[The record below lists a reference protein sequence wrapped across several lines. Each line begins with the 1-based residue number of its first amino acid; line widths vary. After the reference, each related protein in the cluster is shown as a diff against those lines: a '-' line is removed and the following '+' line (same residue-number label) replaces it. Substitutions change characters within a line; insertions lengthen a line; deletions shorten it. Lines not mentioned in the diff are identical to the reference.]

1 MKRHHNVTLDT
12 SAALVVIPFLS
23 MPSVPS
29 QADFLVVGAGVAGLR
44 AAIDLAAAGSVT
56 VLAKREVADSNTQ
69 WAQGGIA
76 AALSDE
82 DEISLHLQ
90 DTLQAGD
97 GLCNPE
103 AAKVL
108 VEDAPRRIEELIQWG
123 TEFDR
128 QGTKLTFGREGA
140 HSRNRI
146 LHAHGDSTGREILRA
161 LYAKAKTLKNISVM
175 EFEFSTD
182 LIVEEGRVNGIHLI
196 TEKGQQQRMSASAVL
211 LATGGLGQLYRNTT
225 NPSVATGDGVAMAF
239 RAGAEVSD
247 MEFIQLHPTALYL
260 KNAPRFLLSEA
271 LRGEGAYLRNLE
283 MDRFMPKYH
292 PMAELAPRDVV
303 ARAIIHELDVSRAP
317 DPVVYLDLTHLDA
330 DHIKTRFPRIY
341 ATCLQYN
348 IDITTELIP
357 IRPAA
362 HYAMGGIRSDLDGQS
377 TLPGLYV
384 AGEAAATGVHG
395 ANRLASNSLLEGLV
409 FGARAGQAMRSEIG
423 KASGMIGSLQHL
435 ASNGPMN
442 AHITDAHI
450 EQVMGEIQDLMWRD
464 VGIVRT
470 GTTLKRALDQ
480 LDQICPRVSH
490 PKTRRAFEARNIHL
504 VGTLVA
510 RAALAREESRGA
522 HYRLDFPVHNNAKF
536 LKHSIIKGD
545 SIRFE

>member
-1 MKRHHNVTLDT
+1 MT
-12 SAALVVIPFLS
+12 SAPAET
-23 MPSVPS
+23 
-29 QADFLVVGAGVAGLR
+29 DFLVIGAGVAGLR
-44 AAIDLAAAGSVT
+44 AAIELAAAGRVV
-56 VLAKREVADSNTQ
+56 VLAKREVTDSNTQ

-97 GLCNPE
+97 GLCNPA

-108 VEDAPRRIEELIQWG
+108 VEDAPERIEELIQWG

-128 QGTKLTFGREGA
+128 EATKLTFGREGA

-161 LYAKAKTLKNISVM
+161 LYAKAKMLRNISVR
-175 EFEFSTD
+175 EFEFSTN
-182 LIVEEGRVNGIHLI
+182 LIVENGRVSGIRL
-196 TEKGQQQRMSASAVL
+196 TNDKNEPQSMTACAVL
-211 LATGGLGQLYRNTT
+211 LATGGMGQLYRNTT
-225 NPSVATGDGVAMAF
+225 NPGVATGDGVAMAF

-247 MEFIQLHPTALYL
+247 MEFVQFHPTALYL

-283 MDRFMPKYH
+283 LHRFMPKYH
-292 PMAELAPRDVV
+292 PMGELAPRDVV
-303 ARAIIHELDVSRAP
+303 ARAIVHELEVSRAKE
-317 DPVVYLDLTHLDA
+317 PVVYLDLTHLDA
-330 DHIKTRFPRIY
+330 NHVKARFPRIY
-341 ATCLQYN
+341 ATCMQYN

-362 HYAMGGIRSDLDGQS
+362 HYAMGGVRSDLEGRC
-377 TLPGLYV
+377 TLPGLYA

-409 FGARAGQAMRSEIG
+409 FGARAGGAMRNELRRAP
-423 KASGMIGSLQHL
+423 ASHAKSQR
-435 ASNGPMN
+435 AVSNGPVGP
-442 AHITDAHI
+442 ATEEVIR
-450 EQVMGEIQDLMWRD
+450 EIQDLMWQD

-470 GTTLKRALDQ
+470 GIGLKRAMERLQ
-480 LDQICPRVSH
+480 QISPRVAH
-490 PKTRRAFEARNIHL
+490 PQTRRAHEAQNIHL
-504 VGTLVA
+504 AGLLVA
-510 RAALAREESRGA
+510 RSALAREESRGA
-522 HYRLDFPVHNNAKF
+522 HYRTDFPAHNDAKF
-536 LKHSIIKGD
+536 LKHSVVKGD
-545 SIRFE
+545 SIRFV

>member
-1 MKRHHNVTLDT
+1 MQ
-12 SAALVVIPFLS
+12 SA
-23 MPSVPS
+23 PS
-29 QADFLVVGAGVAGLR
+29 QTDFLVIGAGVAGLR
-44 AAIDLAAAGSVT
+44 AAVELASAGTVL
-56 VLAKREVADSNTQ
+56 VLAKREVTESNTQ

-90 DTLQAGD
+90 DTLLAGD
-97 GLCNPE
+97 GLCSPE

-108 VEDAPRRIEELIQWG
+108 VEDAPGRIDELIQWG

-161 LYAKAKTLKNISVM
+161 LYAKTQTLKSISVR

-182 LIVEEGRVNGIHLI
+182 LIIENSRVCGIHLI
-196 TEKGQQQRMSASAVL
+196 NERGEKQQMTASAVL
-211 LATGGLGQLYRNTT
+211 LATGGMGQLYRNTT
-225 NPSVATGDGVAMAF
+225 NPAVATGDGVAMAF

-247 MEFIQLHPTALYL
+247 MEFIQFHPTALYL

-271 LRGEGAYLRNLE
+271 LRGEGAYLRNIE
-283 MDRFMPKYH
+283 MDRFMHKYH
-292 PMAELAPRDVV
+292 PMGELAPRDVV
-303 ARAIIHELDVSRAP
+303 ARAILHELEVSRVK

-330 DHIKTRFPRIY
+330 SHLKKRFPRIF
-341 ATCLQYN
+341 ATCLQFN
-348 IDITTELIP
+348 IDITEDVIP

-362 HYAMGGIRSDLDGQS
+362 HYAMGGVRTDLMGRC
-377 TLPGLYV
+377 TLPGLYA

-409 FGARAGQAMRSEIG
+409 FGARAGKTMREELHRAPVNSA
-423 KASGMIGSLQHL
+423 KPNRAV
-435 ASNGPMN
+435 SNGPV
-442 AHITDAHI
+442 DAATEEVI
-450 EQVMGEIQDLMWRD
+450 REVQDLMWRD

-470 GTTLKRALDQ
+470 GGGLKAAMEHLTS
-480 LDQICPRVSH
+480 IAPRVAH
-490 PKTRRAFEARNIHL
+490 PQSRRAHEAQNLHALGLL
-504 VGTLVA
+504 VS
-510 RAALAREESRGA
+510 RSALAREESRGA
-522 HYRLDFPVHNNAKF
+522 HYRTDFPAHNDARF

-545 SIRFE
+545 SIRFA

>member
-1 MKRHHNVTLDT
+1 
-12 SAALVVIPFLS
+12 
-23 MPSVPS
+23 MPPAQS

-56 VLAKREVADSNTQ
+56 VLAKREVSDSNTQ

-108 VEDAPRRIEELIQWG
+108 VEDAPERIEELIQWG

-161 LYAKAKTLKNISVM
+161 LYAKAQSLKNISVM

-182 LIVEEGRVNGIHLI
+182 LIVEAGRVCGIHLI
-196 TEKGQQQRMSASAVL
+196 TETGQQEQMSASAVL

-225 NPSVATGDGVAMAF
+225 NPSVATGDGIAMAF

-247 MEFIQLHPTALYL
+247 MEFIQFHPTALYL
-260 KNAPRFLLSEA
+260 KKAPRFLLSEA

-303 ARAIIHELDVSRAP
+303 ARAIVHELEVSRAK

-330 DHIKTRFPRIY
+330 DHVKARFPRIY

-348 IDITTELIP
+348 IDITTELVP

-362 HYAMGGIRSDLDGQS
+362 HYSMGGIRSDLEGRS
-377 TLPGLYV
+377 TLPSLYV

-409 FGARAGQAMRSEIG
+409 FGARAGQAMRKELG
-423 KASGMIGSLQHL
+423 KTPAAIRPVRPL
-435 ASNGPMN
+435 ASNGPMD
-442 AHITDAHI
+442 TPI

-470 GTTLKRALDQ
+470 GAALKGALDQ
-480 LDQICPRVSH
+480 LSQIYPRVAH
-490 PKTRRAFEARNIHL
+490 PQTRRAFEARNIHL

-522 HYRLDFPVHNNAKF
+522 HYRPDFPAHNDARF
-536 LKHSIIKGD
+536 LKHSVIKGD